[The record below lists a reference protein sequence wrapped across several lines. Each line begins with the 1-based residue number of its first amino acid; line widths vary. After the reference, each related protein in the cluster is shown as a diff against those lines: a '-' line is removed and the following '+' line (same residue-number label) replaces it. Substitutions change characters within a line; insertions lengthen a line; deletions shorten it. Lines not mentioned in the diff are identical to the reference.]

1 MSETYIDDYILVYFN
16 NSNSYLIL
24 DTKTYPFYKTFKL
37 NKKKHE
43 YINALDKSYPINLK
57 TSFLIRLQTYQKKQ
71 ILLILFLLIMTLKSS
86 QIIPNLYK
94 YLTKH
99 YKLDMIQ

>member
-43 YINALDKSYPINLK
+43 YIDALDKSYPINLK
-57 TSFLIRLQTYQKKQ
+57 TSFFNTFTDLSKKTNTSDP
-71 ILLILFLLIMTLKSS
+71 FLVNNDIE
-86 QIIPNLYK
+86 IISNNSK
-94 YLTKH
+94 F
-99 YKLDMIQ
+99 IQVFDHKDRQNKR

>member
-43 YINALDKSYPINLK
+43 YIDALDKSYPINLK
-57 TSFLIRLQTYQKKQ
+57 TSFFNTFTDLSKKTNTSDP
-71 ILLILFLLIMTLKSS
+71 FLVIMTLKSS